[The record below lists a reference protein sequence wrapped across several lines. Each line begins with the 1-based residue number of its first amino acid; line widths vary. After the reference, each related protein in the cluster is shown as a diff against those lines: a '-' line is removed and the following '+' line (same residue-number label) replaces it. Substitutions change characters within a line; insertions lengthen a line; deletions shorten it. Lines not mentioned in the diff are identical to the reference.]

1 MTFVTFFRKCRQALG
16 LRQCDFLPDFKQ
28 SYISQIENG
37 VRPNNAETYHK
48 LAKHLKLGPQGGDF
62 LWAYARFDQ
71 DPRELTMDQIK
82 LPIDTTSDTRNS
94 GTLNGDTQDGD
105 IQKNLSKEGFGEYLV
120 ANNVSIRIGFTTDKI
135 YCVLGKPDNK
145 VHFGNKEKWCY
156 EQNAIHV
163 VFQDGKLLDVI
174 FK

>member
-71 DPRELTMDQIK
+71 DPREIKIPQID
-82 LPIDTTSDTRNS
+82 PA
-94 GTLNGDTQDGD
+94 D
-105 IQKNLSKEGFGEYLV
+105 ISIREERDEYLLDT
-120 ANNVSIRIGFTTDKI
+120 AETREILIGFTTDEVLR
-135 YCVLGKPDNK
+135 VLGAPDDE
-145 VHFGNKEKWCY
+145 VRFENKEKWIY
-156 EQNAIHV
+156 KEKAIHII
-163 VFQDGKLLDVI
+163 FQDDKLIDVL